1 MTEYRFQDAVEEIV
15 RSTLF
20 CAQEASDDWVPLLF
34 LAFLCRHQATLDA
47 LSQAGFDVER
57 FEQANQAWLS
67 NLKAGKYTLTHF
79 PAFKG

>member
-34 LAFLCRHQATLDA
+34 LAFLCWHQATQDA
-47 LSQAGFDVER
+47 LSQTGFDVE
-57 FEQANQAWLS
+57 L
-67 NLKAGKYTLTHF
+67 
-79 PAFKG
+79 